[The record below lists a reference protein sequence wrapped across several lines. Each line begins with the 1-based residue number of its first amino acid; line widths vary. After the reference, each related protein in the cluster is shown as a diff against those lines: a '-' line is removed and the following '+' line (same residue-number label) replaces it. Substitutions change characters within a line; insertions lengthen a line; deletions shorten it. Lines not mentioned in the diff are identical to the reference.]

1 MKKANLI
8 LLLLLFNYGFSQT
21 LNQYKAVIIPL
32 KYDFQKEQNQY
43 RIQTL
48 IKVNLL
54 KSGFQA
60 YYSNEIIPIEI
71 NDRCKLLTLDLIKES
86 TFLSTKLVLVFKDCY
101 GSEIFKSEV
110 GKSRD
115 KQFEK
120 AYKEALDNAFMS
132 LNTID
137 NSNSTDNSNS
147 VLQNKPSELIL
158 PTPTKT
164 AIETEAVIENKTAG
178 LLYAQPTT
186 FGYQLI
192 DSEPK
197 VILKIYKTSNPA
209 TFIAFKGNLQGVLV
223 AKENQWLFEYYQNN
237 QLISEIVNVRF

>member
-60 YYSNEIIPIEI
+60 YYSNEIIPPEI

-86 TFLSTKLVLVFKDCY
+86 TFIMTKLALVFKDCY
-101 GSEIFKSEV
+101 GVAILKSGI
-110 GKSRD
+110 GKSRE
-115 KQFEK
+115 KQFEI

-137 NSNSTDNSNS
+137 NSNFDTNSILNNPS
-147 VLQNKPSELIL
+147 DLVLQTSSKVKNETAELI
-158 PTPTKT
+158 KNK
-164 AIETEAVIENKTAG
+164 ENS
-178 LLYAQPTT
+178 LLFAQPTS

-192 DSEPK
+192 DREPK
-197 VILKIYKTSNPA
+197 VIMKIYKTSNPA
-209 TFIAFKGNLQGVLV
+209 SYIAFKGNLQGVLV
-223 AKENQWLFEYYQNN
+223 AKENQWLFEYYQNDN
-237 QLISEIVNVRF
+237 LVSEKVDVKF

>member
-71 NDRCKLLTLDLIKES
+71 NDRCKLLTLDLVKES
-86 TFLSTKLVLVFKDCY
+86 TFIVTKLVLVFKDCY
-101 GSEIFKSEV
+101 GVAILKSGI
-110 GKSRD
+110 GKSRE
-115 KQFEK
+115 KQFEI

-137 NSNSTDNSNS
+137 NSNFDTNSILNNPS
-147 VLQNKPSELIL
+147 DLVLQTSSKVKNETAELI
-158 PTPTKT
+158 KNK
-164 AIETEAVIENKTAG
+164 ENS
-178 LLYAQPTT
+178 LLFAQPTS

-192 DSEPK
+192 DREPK
-197 VILKIYKTSNPA
+197 VIMKIYKTSNPA
-209 TFIAFKGNLQGVLV
+209 SYIAFKGNLQGVLV
-223 AKENQWLFEYYQNN
+223 AKENQWLFEYYQNDN
-237 QLISEIVNVRF
+237 LVSEKVDVKF

>member
-1 MKKANLI
+1 MKKVYVI
-8 LLLLLFNYGFSQT
+8 IVLLFFSDGFSQSIKDYT
-21 LNQYKAVIIPL
+21 GVVIPL

-60 YYSNEIIPIEI
+60 YYSNEIIPPEI

-86 TFLSTKLVLVFKDCY
+86 TFIMTKLTLVFKDCY
-101 GSEIFKSEV
+101 GVAILKSGI
-110 GKSRD
+110 GKSRE
-115 KQFEK
+115 KQFEI

-132 LNTID
+132 LN
-137 NSNSTDNSNS
+137 SSANSTDNSNS

-158 PTPTKT
+158 QTPTIT
-164 AIETEAVIENKTAG
+164 AIETEAVIENKTAS
-178 LLYAQPTT
+178 LLYAQPTS

-209 TFIAFKGNLQGVLV
+209 SYIAFKGNLQGVLV
-223 AKENQWLFEYYQNN
+223 AKENQWLFEYYQNDN
-237 QLISEIVNVRF
+237 LVSEKVDVKF

>member
-1 MKKANLI
+1 MKKVYVI
-8 LLLLLFNYGFSQT
+8 LLLLFFSDGFSQSIKD
-21 LNQYKAVIIPL
+21 YKGVVIPL

-60 YYSNEIIPIEI
+60 YYSNEIIPPEI

-86 TFLSTKLVLVFKDCY
+86 TFIMTKLTLVFKDCY
-101 GSEIFKSEV
+101 GVAILKSGI
-110 GKSRD
+110 GKSRE
-115 KQFEK
+115 KQFEI

-137 NSNSTDNSNS
+137 NSNFDTNSILNNPS
-147 VLQNKPSELIL
+147 DLVLQTSSKVKNETAELI
-158 PTPTKT
+158 KNK
-164 AIETEAVIENKTAG
+164 ENS
-178 LLYAQPTT
+178 LLFAQPTS

-192 DSEPK
+192 DREPK
-197 VILKIYKTSNPA
+197 VIMKIYKTSNPA
-209 TFIAFKGNLQGVLV
+209 SYIAFKGNLQGVLV
-223 AKENQWLFEYYQNN
+223 AKENQWLFEYYQNDN
-237 QLISEIVNVRF
+237 LVSEKVDVKF